1 MMSVKRQ
8 RMNISITASKDGL
21 EVLKKAE
28 VKVKNR
34 IDYVKILELK
44 FQGLTQLQ
52 IAQTL
57 NISITSVTRI
67 YRKFKKERIQ
77 QNLIFPV
84 R

>member
-1 MMSVKRQ
+1 MSVKRQ
-8 RMNISITASKDGL
+8 IMNISITASKEGL

-67 YRKFKKERIQ
+67 YRKFKKERIH